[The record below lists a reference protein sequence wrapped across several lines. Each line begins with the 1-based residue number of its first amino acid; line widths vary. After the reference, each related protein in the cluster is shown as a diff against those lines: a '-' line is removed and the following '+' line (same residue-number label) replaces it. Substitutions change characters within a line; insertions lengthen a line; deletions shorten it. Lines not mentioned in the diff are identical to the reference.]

1 MPASDLSGLMPRYLD
16 ALAEAGRERAGRRIL
31 VAFDLAK
38 GATLAG
44 SPWIVDP
51 AGEAGRW
58 RAAGADG
65 AIVGAAST
73 DDVDLL
79 VDAAARR

>member
-1 MPASDLSGLMPRYLD
+1 V
-16 ALAEAGRERAGRRIL
+16 EA
-31 VAFDLAK
+31 
-38 GATLAG
+38 
-44 SPWIVDP
+44 P
-51 AGEAGRW
+51 AGTAVRW

-65 AIVGAAST
+65 AVVGARTT